1 MEDARVAR
9 LRMTAND
16 TTNDSGARGGGT
28 RGLMLR
34 VLLVQALT
42 LIALYVV
49 QLRFGIGAGVQ

>member
-1 MEDARVAR
+1 
-9 LRMTAND
+9 MTAND

-42 LIALYVV
+42 LIALYVL
-49 QLRFGIGAGVQ
+49 QHRFGIGAGVQ